1 MENQTMNK
9 VMDVRVSENGRLVL
23 PRSVRKALGMDGG
36 GVLVLSVEGDAV
48 TLTSMRQSIS
58 KAQALYR
65 AHVIE
70 DLSSED
76 FLRARA
82 LEAQQDQPP
91 EAKA

>member
-1 MENQTMNK
+1 MNK

-23 PRSVRKALGMDGG
+23 PRSVRKALGMEGA
-36 GVLVLSVEGDAV
+36 GVLVLSLQGDAV
-48 TLTSMRQSIS
+48 TLTSMRQSIG

-76 FLRARA
+76 FLRDRA
-82 LEAQQDQPP
+82 LEAQRDQTS
-91 EAKA
+91 EGKA

>member
-1 MENQTMNK
+1 MNK

-23 PRSVRKALGMDGG
+23 PRSVRKALGMEGG
-36 GVLVLSVEGDAV
+36 GVLVLSVEGDTV

-58 KAQALYR
+58 KAQTLYR
-65 AHVIE
+65 ANVID

-76 FLRARA
+76 FLRDRA
-82 LEAQQDQPP
+82 LEAQQDQPL

>member
-1 MENQTMNK
+1 MNK

-48 TLTSMRQSIS
+48 TLTSMRQSIG

>member
-1 MENQTMNK
+1 MNK

-23 PRSVRKALGMDGG
+23 PRSVRKALGMEGA

-65 AHVIE
+65 ANVIE

-76 FLRARA
+76 FLRDRA
-82 LEAQQDQPP
+82 LEAQHDQPP